1 MEDSHFNEPGIIKI
15 INKPTGIKDS
25 HFNKPG
31 IESTNSQIV
40 KDSFLNKPR
49 IVSTNPY
56 LSNTL
61 SC

>member
-15 INKPTGIKDS
+15 INKPTGIKD
-25 HFNKPG
+25 FNKPG

-49 IVSTNPY
+49 RVSTNPY